1 MWILVDEGS
10 TNNSN
15 HKFNRYRVQKITE
28 DIEGT
33 FQVIAIKYDHA
44 KYDFVNE
51 GDAEY
56 GAKRFLNS
64 NNNKVLKTSKISFKI
79 RQTNP

>member
-1 MWILVDEGS
+1 MWILVNESS

-15 HKFNRYRVQKITE
+15 NQFNRYRIQKITE
-28 DIEGT
+28 DVEGT

-44 KYDFVNE
+44 KYDFVE
-51 GDAEY
+51 KGDAEY
-56 GAKRFLNS
+56 GAKRFLS
-64 NNNKVLKTSKISFKI
+64 GGNNKVLKTSKISFKI